1 MALTISILYDQLAH
15 ISAFDT
21 APMRRLVVF
30 TTLLAFALPS
40 AASAAVRAPGDGT
53 LSVRD
58 LDGGITVYVK
68 GGVIGRCSQCVLILD
83 EWKTD
88 EILPVVTGAKGT
100 DLDDDDVKERFAG
113 KDLRWKVMGGSFKMI
128 VRNGVD
134 VDLSVVGKGRVD
146 RLRGTNGHY
155 VLNGGDPQDV
165 PFTSAPSFQ
174 LNPVAASN
182 P

>member
-1 MALTISILYDQLAH
+1 
-15 ISAFDT
+15 
-21 APMRRLVVF
+21 MRRLVVF
-30 TTLLAFALPS
+30 TTLLALALPA

-58 LDGGITVYVK
+58 LDGSISVVAK
-68 GGVIGRCSQCVLILD
+68 GGVIGRCGQCVLILD

-100 DLDDDDVKERFAG
+100 DLDDDGSKERFAG

-134 VDLSVVGKGRVD
+134 VDLSVVGKGRV
-146 RLRGTNGHY
+146 LWIRGTNGFY
-155 VLNGGDPQDV
+155 VLNGGDKQFV
-165 PFTSAPSFQ
+165 LLTSLSFQ
-174 LNPVAASN
+174 LNPVGAPN